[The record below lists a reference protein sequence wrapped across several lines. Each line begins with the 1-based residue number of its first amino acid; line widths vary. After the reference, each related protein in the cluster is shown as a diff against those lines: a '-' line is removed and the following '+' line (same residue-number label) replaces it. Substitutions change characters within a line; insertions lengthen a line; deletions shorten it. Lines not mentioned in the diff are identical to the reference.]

1 MVAPLEGF
9 IALDLAQGESGPLC
23 GMLLGD
29 AGADVIKV
37 EPLEGDWARELGPPF
52 VDGDS
57 GFFMGINRNK
67 RSIALELTDPRGKD
81 ILLRLVQKADIFTE
95 SFRPGVIDEMGFGY
109 EALSRINPR
118 LVFCSISPYDQTG
131 PYAQKAASDLVLQG
145 MAGFHRFHGA
155 VGKDPIKVGF
165 NFGAAVTD
173 YYACQAIAAAIF
185 WRYRSGV
192 GQKVETSMLRGLLA
206 TEHNQII
213 SDSDPDEN
221 ANTGFNVGHLQPPNT
236 GLKTKDGYILL
247 GFSQSGD
254 WEKFCRSVGM
264 PEGVIN
270 DPRFNTE
277 GKRRANEEQL
287 KHYYEEAFK
296 DKTSEEV
303 LRLLEEADAICA
315 PMHNYDTLFADLNI
329 LAEEM
334 LLEMNHPTAGKMN
347 TFGLAWKL
355 PKTPG
360 SVRLAPPKLGQ
371 HTFEILTS
379 LGYSSVAAQE
389 LIARRIVRAW
399 TGK

>member
-1 MVAPLEGF
+1 
-9 IALDLAQGESGPLC
+9 
-23 GMLLGD
+23 
-29 AGADVIKV
+29 
-37 EPLEGDWARELGPPF
+37 
-52 VDGDS
+52 
-57 GFFMGINRNK
+57 
-67 RSIALELTDPRGKD
+67 
-81 ILLRLVQKADIFTE
+81 
-95 SFRPGVIDEMGFGY
+95 
-109 EALSRINPR
+109 
-118 LVFCSISPYDQTG
+118 
-131 PYAQKAASDLVLQG
+131 
-145 MAGFHRFHGA
+145 
-155 VGKDPIKVGF
+155 
-165 NFGAAVTD
+165 
-173 YYACQAIAAAIF
+173 
-185 WRYRSGV
+185 
-192 GQKVETSMLRGLLA
+192 
-206 TEHNQII
+206 
-213 SDSDPDEN
+213 
-221 ANTGFNVGHLQPPNT
+221 
-236 GLKTKDGYILL
+236 LL

-264 PEGVIN
+264 PEEVIN